1 MDALEQKIHALSG
14 YPAIGEKLA
23 RRFGDLLREQDDWGL
38 FRVNP
43 LRFATQNDLNPR
55 AGLDLFVH
63 AARVGLFDFAF
74 NQLCLGC
81 GGVAYSHDSLNDVGL
96 KSYDCKTC
104 DITYDASLDERLE
117 VSFTISP
124 AVKRLNISP
133 YGDPESYFRAYTSA
147 NVQRSPELLEAARG
161 SIVGFLSIQPEGQQV
176 LKLETTPGQTLGIL
190 SFDSHSKVDFE
201 VVAGAPLRPTLGY
214 HPHGPETTQ
223 LTVGAGA
230 VELTVTNFRGAPLG
244 GLVGDGVRMRKA
256 GREHPPTW
264 SSFVTGKMLLNNQ
277 SFRDLFRVQSLA
289 PDLKLNLKSLTLLF
303 TDLKGSTELYDR
315 TGDVY
320 AYSIVQEHFR
330 VLSEAVRRH
339 DGAIVKT
346 MGDAIMAS
354 FSSSKDAVA
363 AAVEMMAAMEAVNQ
377 KVKADGYETGLKVGL
392 HEGSALAVNAE
403 SRLDYFGQTVN
414 IAARVQALA
423 SSGEIWVTEPVLAAE
438 GVSDALRASGLG
450 TERKVVSLKGVG
462 APTPVFR
469 LAAQSHS

>member
-1 MDALEQKIHALSG
+1 MDALEQKIQALSG

-23 RRFGDLLREQDDWGL
+23 RRFGELLRRQDDWGL

-43 LRFATQNDLNPR
+43 LRFGEQNDVEPR
-55 AGLDLFVH
+55 AALDLFVH

-74 NQLCLGC
+74 NQLCFGC
-81 GGVAYSHDSLNDVGL
+81 GGVAYSHDSLDGVGIE
-96 KSYDCKTC
+96 SYDCTTC
-104 DITYDASLDERLE
+104 DVTYDASLDERLE

-124 AVKRLNISP
+124 AVKRLHIAP
-133 YGDPESYFRAYTSA
+133 YGDPDSYFRAYSSG
-147 NVQRSPELLEAARG
+147 NVQRSPQLLAQAQ
-161 SIVGFLSIQPEGQQV
+161 IAIIAFMSIQPEGQQV
-176 LKLETTPGQTLGIL
+176 LKLKTTPGQTLGIL
-190 SFDSHSKVDFE
+190 SLDGHSRVEFDIAE
-201 VVAGAPLRPTLGY
+201 GGPLRPTLGY
-214 HPHGPETTQ
+214 HPHGPETAR
-223 LTVGAGA
+223 LKMGVGD
-230 VELTVTNFRGAPLG
+230 VELTITNFRPGPIG
-244 GLVGDGVRMRKA
+244 GLVGDGVRMKKA
-256 GREHPPTW
+256 AEQHPPKW
-264 SSFVTGKMLLNNQ
+264 HPFVTGKKLLNNQ
-277 SFRDLFRVQSLA
+277 SFRDLFRVQALA

-320 AYSIVQEHFR
+320 AYGIVQEHFR
-330 VLSEAVRRH
+330 VLAEAVRRH
-339 DGAIVKT
+339 EGAIVKT

-354 FSSSKDAVA
+354 FSSSRDAVA
-363 AAVEMMAAMEAVNQ
+363 AAVEMMAAMETVNR

-423 SSGEIWVTEPVLAAE
+423 SSGEIWLTEPVLAAE
-438 GVSDALRASGLG
+438 GVGEALRAAGLG

-469 LAAQSHS
+469 LATPASR